1 MGRFEGRACVVTGGA
16 RGIGRAVVELLLREG
31 GSVVIADI
39 DAEEA
44 QRTAA
49 ELAASAP
56 GRVLALG
63 TDVARREDVRAAVA
77 AALGRFGRLD
87 VMIAHAG
94 IADVEPFLEQDED
107 SFAKMLAVNV
117 TGAFLC
123 IQEAARV
130 MKDAGGG
137 AIVVTGST
145 NAFWTESN
153 AAAYNASKG
162 GVVALMRSA
171 ALDLAPFGI
180 RVNSV
185 APGLIRTRLT
195 RYVTDIPEHAEDYL
209 AKIPLDRF
217 GEPAD
222 VADAIAFLASDAARW
237 ITGVDLP
244 VDGGQTIGT
253 PLPLPDEP
261 FVGSARADRARESAV
276 AGSEPA

>member
-1 MGRFEGRACVVTGGA
+1 MDRFAGRVAVVTGGA
-16 RGIGRAVVELLLREG
+16 RGIGRAVVEQLLREG
-31 GSVVIADI
+31 GSVVIADLD
-39 DAEEA
+39 DAEA
-44 QRTAA
+44 AATATA
-49 ELAASAP
+49 LEDGAP
-56 GRVLALG
+56 GRVAAVRC
-63 TDVARREDVRAAVA
+63 DVARREDVRAAVA
-77 AALGRFGRLD
+77 TATDRFGRLD
-87 VMIAHAG
+87 IMVSHAG
-94 IADVEPFLEQDED
+94 IADVEPFLDQDES

-130 MKDAGGG
+130 MRETGGG

-145 NAFWTESN
+145 NAFWIESN

-171 ALDLAPFGI
+171 ALDLAPDHI

-195 RYVTDIPEHAEDYL
+195 RYVTDIPENATDYL
-209 AKIPLDRF
+209 RNIPLRRF

-222 VADAIAFLASDAARW
+222 VADAICFLASDQSRW
-237 ITGVDLP
+237 ITGADLV

-253 PLPLPDEP
+253 PLPLPPEP
-261 FVGSARADRARESAV
+261 FLGSARADRRTETDQ
-276 AGSEPA
+276 